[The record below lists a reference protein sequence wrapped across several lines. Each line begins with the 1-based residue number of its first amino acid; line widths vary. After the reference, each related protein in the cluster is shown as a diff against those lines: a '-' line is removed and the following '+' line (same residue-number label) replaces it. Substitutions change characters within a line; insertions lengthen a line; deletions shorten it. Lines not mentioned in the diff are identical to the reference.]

1 MTTTMRG
8 IVTPEAV
15 VLALETAGIASRGL
29 ARALDAA
36 IQGVLMLVLVL
47 VAGGLFGVSGIL
59 AIVLVVVGLA
69 VVILGYPIICEV
81 ATRGRSP
88 GKAAFGLRVVTVD
101 GAPEAPRHAFIR
113 PAPGLVDFMI
123 PPGGLLAAPV
133 ALPSPRNQR
142 LERQSTRPNSRPK
155 CTP

>member
-1 MTTTMRG
+1 MPPTWRRSG
-8 IVTPEAV
+8 PPESV
-15 VLALETAGIASRGL
+15 VPAPGPAGIASRGL

-36 IQGVLMLVLVL
+36 IQGVLMLGLVL
-47 VAGGLFGVSGIL
+47 VAGGLFGVSGTL

-113 PAPGLVDFMI
+113 SALGLVDFMI
-123 PPGGLLAAPV
+123 PPGGLLAVLV
-133 ALPSPRNQR
+133 ALPSPRNQQIGR
-142 LERQSTRPNSRPK
+142 AHV
-155 CTP
+155 

>member
-1 MTTTMRG
+1 
-8 IVTPEAV
+8 
-15 VLALETAGIASRGL
+15 
-29 ARALDAA
+29 
-36 IQGVLMLVLVL
+36 MLVLVL

-88 GKAAFGLRVVTVD
+88 GKAAFGLRVVTVA

-113 PAPGLVDFMI
+113 SALGLVDSMI
-123 PPGGLLAAPV
+123 PPGGLPAVLDRKSVLSGQQGPV
-133 ALPSPRNQR
+133 RVPPR
-142 LERQSTRPNSRPK
+142 
-155 CTP
+155 

>member
-1 MTTTMRG
+1 
-8 IVTPEAV
+8 
-15 VLALETAGIASRGL
+15 
-29 ARALDAA
+29 
-36 IQGVLMLVLVL
+36 MLVLVR
-47 VAGGLFGVSGIL
+47 VAGGLFGVSGTL

-113 PAPGLVDFMI
+113 SALGLVDFMI
-123 PPGGLLAAPV
+123 PRSEARRVGNECV
-133 ALPSPRNQR
+133 STCRSRWSPY
-142 LERQSTRPNSRPK
+142 P
-155 CTP
+155 